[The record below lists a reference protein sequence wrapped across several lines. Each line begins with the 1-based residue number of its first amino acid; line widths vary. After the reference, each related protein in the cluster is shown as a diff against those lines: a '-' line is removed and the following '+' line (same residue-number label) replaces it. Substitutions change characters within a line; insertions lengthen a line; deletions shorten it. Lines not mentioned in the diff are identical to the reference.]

1 LWANRVVGVHEPRS
15 RDPFGLDDIAAGAG
29 HRGHDAYAAAGA
41 GSGRGVHGPFAP
53 GYVNPY
59 AKDPKPGKASSL
71 DASRGPHGPFNPKS
85 ASNAGLPRAITE
97 LDAGVPPENEPSKR
111 ELERLQTSLVK
122 EIPKVSDEVDKKDA
136 EQKLKEVNRELDKKI
151 KAELNG
157 GGGLLGMAD
166 AFKLPIQ
173 FKKQFHPRV
182 RYRSPTSRGQ
192 IPKTQKKKWKKLMD
206 KLYDTKLDL
215 DNAQVLNLPKDVA
228 KYKQKAKELRKK
240 IAKIPTLFEDRQFL
254 GGRSGDSWDDLIP
267 EAVVNGVYRSPVT
280 YFNRPE
286 GEPVSDFMHN
296 GWDGLDGVA
305 DP

>member
-1 LWANRVVGVHEPRS
+1 MWANRVVGVHEPRS
-15 RDPFGLDDIAAGAG
+15 RDPFGFDAAGAVG
-29 HRGHDAYAAAGA
+29 QKGHDPYSASGA
-41 GSGRGVHGPFAP
+41 GSGRGEHGPFAP

-59 AKDPKPGKASSL
+59 ARESKSGKASPI
-71 DASRGPHGPFNPKS
+71 DASRGPHGPFDPKS
-85 ASNAGLPRAITE
+85 ASHAGLPRVIRE
-97 LDAGVPPENEPSKR
+97 LDKGVPPKKEPSKS
-111 ELERLQTSLVK
+111 ELEGLQTSLIK
-122 EIPKVSDEVDKKDA
+122 EIPKISDEVDKKDA

-151 KAELNG
+151 KAKLNG

-192 IPKTQKKKWKKLMD
+192 VPKTQQKKWKKLMD
-206 KLYDTKLDL
+206 KLYDTKYDL
-215 DNAQVLNLPKDVA
+215 DDAKMLNLPQDVA
-228 KYKQKAKELRKK
+228 KYRQKAKELRKK
-240 IAKIPTLFEDRQFL
+240 LARIPTLFEDRPFF

-267 EAVVNGVYRSPVT
+267 EAVVNSVYRSPVT

>member
-1 LWANRVVGVHEPRS
+1 MWANRVAGVNEPRS
-15 RDPFGLDDIAAGAG
+15 RDPFGFDAAGAVG
-29 HRGHDAYAAAGA
+29 HKGHDPYSASGA
-41 GSGRGVHGPFAP
+41 GSGREHGPFAP

-59 AKDPKPGKASSL
+59 ARDSK
-71 DASRGPHGPFNPKS
+71 PFNPKS
-85 ASNAGLPRAITE
+85 ASHAGLPRAIRE
-97 LDAGVPPENEPSKR
+97 LDAGVPPEKEPSKR
-111 ELERLQTSLVK
+111 ELEHLKTSLIK
-122 EIPKVSDEVDKKDA
+122 EIPKISDEVDKINA
-136 EQKLKEVNRELDKKI
+136 EQKLKEVNGELDKKI
-151 KAELNG
+151 KAKLNG

-166 AFKLPIQ
+166 AFKFPIQ
-173 FKKQFHPRV
+173 VKKEFHPRV
-182 RYRSPTSRGQ
+182 RYMSPTSRGE
-192 IPKTQKKKWKKLMD
+192 IPKTQQKKWKKLMD

-215 DNAQVLNLPKDVA
+215 SDAQVLNLPKDVA

-240 IAKIPTLFEDRQFL
+240 IARIPTLFEDRQFL